1 MQMPEVGQYCKA
13 YPASFLRNYKHW
25 TENSANVRK
34 EQKVV
39 DGDVVEIGRILTDDD
54 VLYLQENYVVT
65 DGIFLNE
72 NIIFDQVNEEWQEYC
87 KSVLNFK
94 TSSVEKSTKAET
106 PVSESNPPTAK
117 KTRKPKRQKG
127 ENK

>member
-1 MQMPEVGQYCKA
+1 MQMSKVGQYCKA
-13 YPASFLRNYKHW
+13 YPASLLRKYSHW

-34 EQKVV
+34 EQNIV
-39 DGDVVEIGRILTDDD
+39 DGDVVETGRILTDDD

-72 NIIFDQVNEEWQEYC
+72 NIIFDHVNDEWQEYC
-87 KSVLNFK
+87 RSALNFQTPPMK
-94 TSSVEKSTKAET
+94 KSSET
-106 PVSESNPPTAK
+106 EPSASESRTSEVK
-117 KTRKPKRQKG
+117 KTRKPKRQRG